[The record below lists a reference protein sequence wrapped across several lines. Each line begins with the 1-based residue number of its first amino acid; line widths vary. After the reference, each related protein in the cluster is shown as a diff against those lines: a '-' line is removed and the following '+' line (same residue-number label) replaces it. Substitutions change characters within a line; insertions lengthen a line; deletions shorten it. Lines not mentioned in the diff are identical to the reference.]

1 MGHNRECAVLL
12 LALIM
17 AISAGASIVV
27 SIPGTAEAADAG
39 DPSILTIDSVGD
51 VGERSSI
58 AIDSMG
64 YVHICYYD
72 YTNGDLIWVTN
83 ASGSWTKWIIDS
95 EGDVGYNPSIA
106 IDSQDNVHISY
117 YDYTNGDLD
126 YATNAG
132 GSWNLWVIDSDGD
145 VGADSA
151 IAIDS
156 QDNVHISYWDYTN
169 ETLRYAENTEGIWN
183 IAIIDSEVAVGY
195 HSAIAIDSQDNVHIS
210 YYDAT
215 NGNLRY
221 ANNTAGTWQ
230 KYIMDPDGD
239 TGYDSSI
246 AIDSQDNVHIS
257 YCDATNGDLLYATN
271 SAGDWILWIIEDTVE
286 VGDHSSI
293 AIDSLD
299 QFHIT
304 YYSYEEGVLCYFTNS
319 GGEPSYWVIDSE
331 GDVGMDSAIAIDKSD
346 GVHISYYDYTNGDL
360 KYAAFSSVGVPSLG
374 PPIGLTAT
382 PGAGQVQLDW
392 TAPANDG
399 GSPVDH
405 YVIYQNGTAVTTVTE
420 TTVVI
425 DGLTNG
431 VSYDFAVA
439 ANNSMGEG
447 PASGTVS
454 ATPSAMPAP
463 QVTVPSAPEQ
473 LSATPGSG
481 QVLLSWS
488 EPASAGGASITG
500 YVLYWSLNP
509 HADFKSIPVQ
519 GTSFLHTGLQGG
531 ETYYY
536 YVTAQNQVGEGEP
549 SDQINVTMVDE
560 AAVPSEPTNL
570 TASVDGDEVK
580 LTWDAPSDDGGSPVI
595 EYTVYRGNDSSNMTQ
610 VAIVTDT
617 TFVDTNVSEGVDN
630 YYQVTAKN
638 ANGLGQASSKVSA
651 SVGGS
656 TGTSIPLEYMA
667 VAGVGGAAVVGA
679 AALLLRNKRRAQ

>member
-1 MGHNRECAVLL
+1 MGHNRECAVLF
-12 LALIM
+12 LALMM
-17 AISAGASIVV
+17 AISAGASIIV
-27 SIPGTAEAADAG
+27 SVPGTVEAADAG
-39 DPSILTIDSVGD
+39 DPSIMTIDSVGD

-58 AIDSMG
+58 AIDSKG

-72 YTNGDLIWVTN
+72 YDNGDLIWATN
-83 ASGSWTKWIIDS
+83 VSDSWTKWIIDS
-95 EGDVGYNPSIA
+95 EGDVGYNPSVA

-117 YDYTNGDLD
+117 YDATNMDLD
-126 YATNAG
+126 YATNVG
-132 GSWNLWVIDSDGD
+132 GSWSRWVVDSDED
-145 VGADSA
+145 VGVDSA

-169 ETLRYAENTEGIWN
+169 ETLRYVTNSGGQWSIN
-183 IAIIDSEVAVGY
+183 IIDSEVAVGD
-195 HSAIAIDSQDNVHIS
+195 HSAIAIDSKDGVHIS
-210 YYDAT
+210 YYDAE
-215 NGNLRY
+215 NMHLRY
-221 ANNTAGTWQ
+221 ANNTSGTWQ
-230 KYIMDPDGD
+230 KFIVDPEGD

-246 AIDSQDNVHIS
+246 AIDSKDGIHIS

-271 SAGDWILWIIEDTVE
+271 SAGSWKLYIIDDMVE
-286 VGDHSSI
+286 VGNHSSI

-299 QFHIT
+299 QFHIS

-331 GDVGMDSAIAIDKSD
+331 GDVGGDSAIAVDRSD

-360 KYAAFSSVGVPSLG
+360 KYATFSSVGVPSLG

-382 PGAGQVQLDW
+382 PGLGQVQLDW

-405 YVIYQNGTAVTTVTE
+405 YVVYQNGTAVTTVTE

-454 ATPSAMPAP
+454 ATPGAMPSP
-463 QVTVPSAPEQ
+463 EITLPSAPEQ
-473 LSATPGSG
+473 FNATPGSG
-481 QVLLSWS
+481 EVQLSWS
-488 EPASAGGASITG
+488 EPVSTGGASITG

-509 HADFKSIPVQ
+509 HADFNSIPVQ

-531 ETYYY
+531 ETYFY

-549 SDQINVTMVDE
+549 SGQIDVTMVDE
-560 AAVPSEPTNL
+560 AMLPSEPTNL
-570 TASVDGDEVK
+570 TASVDGEDIK
-580 LTWDAPSDDGGSPVI
+580 LTWDEPSDDGGSPVI
-595 EYTVYRGNDSSNMTQ
+595 EYTIYRGNDSTNLTQ
-610 VAIVTDT
+610 VATVTDT
-617 TFVDTNVSEGVDN
+617 TFVDTNAGEGGDH

-638 ANGLGQASSKVSA
+638 ANGLGQASSKVTA
-651 SVGGS
+651 SVGGT
-656 TGTSIPLEYMA
+656 TGSSIPLEYVA

>member
-1 MGHNRECAVLL
+1 M
-12 LALIM
+12 M

-27 SIPGTAEAADAG
+27 SIPRTAEAADAG

-58 AIDSMG
+58 AIDSKG

-72 YTNGDLIWVTN
+72 YDNGDLIWATN
-83 ASGSWTKWIIDS
+83 VSDSWAKWIIDT

-117 YDYTNGDLD
+117 YDATNMDLD
-126 YATNAG
+126 YATNVG
-132 GSWNLWVIDSDGD
+132 GSWNRWIVDGDGD
-145 VGADSA
+145 VGVDSA

-169 ETLRYAENTEGIWN
+169 ETLRYATNSGGPWS

-195 HSAIAIDSQDNVHIS
+195 HSAIAIDSKDGVHIS
-210 YYDAT
+210 YYDAD
-215 NGNLRY
+215 NMDLRY

-230 KYIMDPDGD
+230 KFIVDPEGD

-246 AIDSQDNVHIS
+246 AIDSKDGVHIS
-257 YCDATNGDLLYATN
+257 YSDAENGDLLYATN
-271 SAGDWILWIIEDTVE
+271 SEGDWKLYIMEDTVE
-286 VGDHSSI
+286 VGYHSSI

-299 QFHIT
+299 QFHIS
-304 YYSYEEGVLCYFTNS
+304 YYSYEEGVLCYVTNP

-331 GDVGMDSAIAIDKSD
+331 GDVGEDSAIAIGPDD
-346 GVHISYYDYTNGDL
+346 GVHISYYDYINGDL
-360 KYAAFSSVGVPSLG
+360 KYATFSSVGSPSLG

-382 PGAGQVQLDW
+382 PGLGQVQLDW
-392 TAPANDG
+392 TAPMNDG
-399 GSPVDH
+399 GSEVDH
-405 YVIYQNGTAVTTVTE
+405 YVVYQNGTAVTTVTN

-439 ANNSMGEG
+439 ANNSLGEG
-447 PASGTVS
+447 PVSGTVS
-454 ATPSAMPAP
+454 ATPSAMPSP
-463 QVTVPSAPEQ
+463 QYTVPGAPNQ
-473 LSATPGSG
+473 LNVTPGSG
-481 QVLLSWS
+481 QVQLSWN

-500 YVLYWSLNP
+500 YVLYWGLNP

-549 SDQINVTMVDE
+549 SGQVNATLVNETM
-560 AAVPSEPTNL
+560 VPSEPTNL
-570 TASVDGDEVK
+570 TAGVDGDDIK

-595 EYTVYRGNDSSNMTQ
+595 EYTIYRGNDSSNLTQ
-610 VAIVTDT
+610 VATVTDT
-617 TFVDTNVSEGVDN
+617 TFVDTNVSEGVDHF
-630 YYQVTAKN
+630 YQVTAKN
-638 ANGLGQASSKVSA
+638 ANGLGQVSSKVTA
-651 SVGGS
+651 SVGGT
-656 TGTSIPLEYMA
+656 TGTSIPLEYVA
-667 VAGVGGAAVVGA
+667 VAGVGGAAVIGA
-679 AALLLRNKRRAQ
+679 AAVMLSRKRRAQ